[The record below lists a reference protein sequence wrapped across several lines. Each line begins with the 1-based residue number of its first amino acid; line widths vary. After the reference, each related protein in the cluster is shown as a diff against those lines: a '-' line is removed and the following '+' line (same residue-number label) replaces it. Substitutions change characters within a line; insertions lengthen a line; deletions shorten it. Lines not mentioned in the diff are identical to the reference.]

1 MKRLEEKLGRWEG
14 RNGPLVLS
22 KRLGLAFGFRFGN
35 ASPLMVKKS

>member
-1 MKRLEEKLGRWEG
+1 MKRLEERLDRWEG

-22 KRLGLAFGFRFGN
+22 KRLGLALGFCLGS